1 MEKFLKLPLE
11 KRNIIV
17 DAALKCF
24 GNSGYKKTSIA
35 DIAAEAG
42 ISKATVFH
50 YFGTKKAMYFYLIDL
65 CSNIIM
71 TEINEKFDDTI
82 TDFFDRIMLAGEIK
96 FAAMHRH
103 PAILLYLTSVYFES
117 DEEVKDDIK
126 AVIAKSEGFRN
137 KIALEGIDYSKFK
150 DDVDVK
156 LVMKM
161 LYWLAEGYTNQLYK
175 TQDIIEVDYNVLYKE
190 YFDCMKL
197 LRNNFYKVEYL

>member
-24 GNSGYKKTSIA
+24 GNNSYKKTSVA
-35 DIAAEAG
+35 DIATEAG

-71 TEINEKFDDTI
+71 TEINEKFDVTI

-96 FAAMHRH
+96 FSAMHRH
-103 PAILLYLTSVYFES
+103 PAILLFLTSVYFEN

-126 AVIAKSEGFRN
+126 AVIAKTEGFRN

-161 LYWLAEGYTNQLYK
+161 LYWLAEGYTNQLYE
-175 TQDIIEVDYNVLYKE
+175 TQDIIDVDYNVLYKE

-197 LRNNFYKVEYL
+197 LRNNLYKEEYL